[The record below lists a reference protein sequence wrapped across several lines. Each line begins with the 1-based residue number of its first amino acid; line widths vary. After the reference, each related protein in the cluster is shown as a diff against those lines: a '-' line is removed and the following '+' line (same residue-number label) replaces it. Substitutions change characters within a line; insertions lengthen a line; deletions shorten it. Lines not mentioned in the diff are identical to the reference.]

1 MWPHEPKDN
10 AISWDFIAGILESL
24 PSLVKRGFLFNFIEK
39 IFHLNIVAKYY
50 FIQIVRL
57 VKSSMDRLSVDGH
70 SAKIFTRSIQKKCDK
85 ETGLMSHKKIFIPTK
100 KESLIESFSV
110 NEDEESLPRSNHFRQ
125 QEIRVLRKDSFCQSN
140 EKLEENEVGNTIK
153 LRRQISVKK
162 EVSERQHLQ
171 NSCLSF
177 PRY

>member
-1 MWPHEPKDN
+1 
-10 AISWDFIAGILESL
+10 
-24 PSLVKRGFLFNFIEK
+24 
-39 IFHLNIVAKYY
+39 
-50 FIQIVRL
+50 
-57 VKSSMDRLSVDGH
+57 MDRLSVDGH
-70 SAKIFTRSIQKKCDK
+70 SSKIFTRSIQKKGDK

-171 NSCLSF
+171 ISCLSF